1 MRRLLIRRKFK
12 MTPLYISICRA
23 PLHMANLCIN
33 STEFAKVSELAKT
46 CKNLT
51 SIMHI
56 MSLSSPL
63 SLFLTENTFLLLDT
77 MYPLNL
83 SIHIYSNHIYSIQ
96 EHLFHPEIFKI
107 IRIYYITPRY
117 HITLR
122 IYYKIWLYLP
132 RNCHF

>member
-1 MRRLLIRRKFK
+1 

-83 SIHIYSNHIYSIQ
+83 SIHIYSNHIYSI
-96 EHLFHPEIFKI
+96 HCVFITKYGYICHEIAISEQLWENATGLNLSDTF
-107 IRIYYITPRY
+107 
-117 HITLR
+117 
-122 IYYKIWLYLP
+122 
-132 RNCHF
+132 